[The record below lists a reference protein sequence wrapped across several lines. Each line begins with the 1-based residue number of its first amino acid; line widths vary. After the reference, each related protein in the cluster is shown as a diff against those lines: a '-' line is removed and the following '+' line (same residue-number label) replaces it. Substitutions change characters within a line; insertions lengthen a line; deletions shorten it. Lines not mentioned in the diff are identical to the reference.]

1 MRSHAVALLSEM
13 EARLQIIHA
22 DEACPLLYAPRA
34 VAVLED
40 LCHRLE
46 DDLASRGPV
55 PCEDEIFFFKTILP
69 KPAGKLLYY
78 ERLHAL
84 EALRPVGS
92 GRAARRHYKEVLRQQ
107 ESFFA
112 AHQEFYRYLRTGGTY
127 LDSACFQRCGAG
139 PRARWSGAA
148 AEAQALGLL
157 SAYAEGQLRLLRQED
172 CGPEPARDAPALQW
186 TAPKAALVELA
197 YALHADG
204 AVQQGNASLAA
215 IMGALSAAFGTE
227 PGQYHRT
234 YIEIRARKGERA
246 AYLERLRAKLLGKM
260 DDADGAL

>member
-1 MRSHAVALLSEM
+1 MRSHAATLLSEM
-13 EARLQIIHA
+13 EARLNIIHA

-34 VAVLED
+34 IAVLQD
-40 LCHRLE
+40 LCVRLE
-46 DDLASRGPV
+46 EDLASRGAV
-55 PCEDEIFFFKTILP
+55 PCEDEIFFFKTVLP
-69 KPAGKLLYY
+69 KPAGMLLYY

-84 EALRPVGS
+84 EASRPVGN
-92 GRAARRHYKEVLRQQ
+92 GRAARRHYKEALREQ

-112 AHQEFYRYLRTGGTY
+112 AHQELYRYLRTGSTY
-127 LDSACFQRCGAG
+127 LDHACFQRCGG

-148 AEAQALGLL
+148 AAVHALGLL
-157 SAYAEGQLRLLRQED
+157 AAYAEGQLRLLRHED
-172 CGPEPARDAPALQW
+172 CGPEPARGAPALQW

-204 AVQQGNASLAA
+204 AVQHGNASLAS
-215 IMGALSAAFGTE
+215 IMGALAAAFGTA

-234 YIEIRARKGERA
+234 YIEMRARKGERA